1 MRIVI
6 LDGHAL
12 NPGDLSWDSFKEL
25 GDVDLYEE
33 TPSDKVVERAAD
45 ADALIINKIVIDR
58 EILSALPSLR
68 YVGITATG
76 YNIVDLEA
84 LRERKVALTN
94 VPAYSTD
101 GVAQAVFAF
110 ILSFAERTA
119 EYDSLVK
126 SGKWSESGSFSL
138 PVLPV
143 SEISGKTLGI
153 IGMGTIGM
161 RVASIASAFG
171 MNVIYSTRTPK
182 SEAEALGYRSVSTD
196 DLFRLSDYVSLH
208 CPLTKDT
215 ENIVNERTL
224 SLMKRDAVLIN
235 TARGAL
241 VDEKALYD
249 ALNEKRIK
257 GAGMDVMRN
266 EPPAASSPLFTLPSV
281 IITPHIA
288 WSAKETRARLLNEAM
303 LNLKAFSEGRER
315 NRIV

>member
-33 TPSDKVVERAAD
+33 TPPDQVVERAAY

-84 LRERKVALTN
+84 LRERRVALTN

-119 EYDSLVK
+119 AY
-126 SGKWSESGSFSL
+126 
-138 PVLPV
+138 
-143 SEISGKTLGI
+143 I
-153 IGMGTIGM
+153 
-161 RVASIASAFG
+161 
-171 MNVIYSTRTPK
+171 
-182 SEAEALGYRSVSTD
+182 
-196 DLFRLSDYVSLH
+196 
-208 CPLTKDT
+208 
-215 ENIVNERTL
+215 
-224 SLMKRDAVLIN
+224 
-235 TARGAL
+235 
-241 VDEKALYD
+241 
-249 ALNEKRIK
+249 
-257 GAGMDVMRN
+257 
-266 EPPAASSPLFTLPSV
+266 
-281 IITPHIA
+281 
-288 WSAKETRARLLNEAM
+288 
-303 LNLKAFSEGRER
+303 
-315 NRIV
+315 